1 MDAVTDRAM
10 HAFWQGGY
18 GGTSLSRLT
27 EATRLEKGSLYKAF
41 GSKEKLFLAAL
52 DRYLGAGVST
62 MESIARSAPT
72 AADAL
77 RAILDHIST
86 NCRGERG
93 AAGCLA
99 VNATIESDGRPE
111 SVTRRLDRHWAW
123 YRSLYERIISQGQRE
138 GAFRDDVAAPELAEN
153 LTRLVIGTAV
163 MCRSE
168 PGAGDGLADRA
179 IVLLTPTTST

>member
-1 MDAVTDRAM
+1 
-10 HAFWQGGY
+10 
-18 GGTSLSRLT
+18 
-27 EATRLEKGSLYKAF
+27 
-41 GSKEKLFLAAL
+41 
-52 DRYLGAGVST
+52 

-77 RAILDHIST
+77 RAILDHVST
-86 NCRGERG
+86 NCSGERG

-111 SVTRRLDRHWAW
+111 SVTRRLDRHWDW
-123 YRSLYERIISQGQRE
+123 YRSLFERIISQGQRE
-138 GAFRDDVAAPELAEN
+138 GAFRDDVAAPGLAEN

-168 PGAGDGLADRA
+168 PGAGGDLADRA
-179 IVLLTPTTST
+179 IALLTPTTSR